1 MSGKIRNPARRCK
14 ICGGKCKRRMR
25 YCKLC
30 AKERRRLVVIDDPQ
44 REEMPREAIES
55 AKKVLNLGN
64 FIRVIA
70 SSVMPTDPNRQTVI
84 MDDETL
90 AAFGYKWDEGKQEIV
105 EAKK

>member
-1 MSGKIRNPARRCK
+1 MRCK
-14 ICGGKCKRRMR
+14 ICGGKCKKQFR

-30 AKERRRLVVIDDPQ
+30 TKERRRLVVIDDPQ

-64 FIRVIA
+64 FVRVIA
-70 SSVMPTDPNRQTVI
+70 SSALPTDLNRTTVI

-90 AAFGYKWDEGKQEIV
+90 AAFGYKWEEETQGMV